1 MSKEKQ
7 IEEKHELSESIYMSG
22 HGLDWKD
29 SEDIAEQLYTADY
42 RKQRVGEWKIKSV
55 IHKLIDDYDEELYVE
70 CPFCQRTFWVPYE
83 FDDEKIFKYTREHY
97 PYCNCGAK
105 MKGGEADA

>member
-29 SEDIAEQLYTADY
+29 SEDIAEQLYHANY
-42 RKQRVGEWKIKSV
+42 RKQSEGEW
-55 IHKLIDDYDEELYVE
+55 
-70 CPFCQRTFWVPYE
+70 
-83 FDDEKIFKYTREHY
+83 IFKEYSEDTYTNLTRIYECSLCGRTIECLNEADE
-97 PYCNCGAK
+97 PYCHCGAK
-105 MKGGEADA
+105 MKGGAE